1 MRPPSHLKLPTPEA
15 IKAIGSLELINL
27 LKDDI
32 EQAIARMETD
42 LEFSSRDEDWE
53 RRARSALAKHR
64 YVLRLLDRRYG
75 SLKSKQ
81 EKQSAPE
88 RPPEDCHAL
97 TLEVLERRPSIEPEK
112 LGTVAEVDDAT
123 AWLVERISAMTA
135 DREEEIALAPGDR
148 DEGFLAATGN
158 ALRLMRAQR
167 QALQN
172 RRGALTRAERALA
185 HTPRQETRERLFIE
199 AAREQ
204 LDRETFRAIWDLVDR
219 LQDLQK
225 AQAA

>member
-1 MRPPSHLKLPTPEA
+1 MRQPSHLKLPTPEA
-15 IKAIGSLELINL
+15 IKAIGSPELINL

-32 EQAIARMETD
+32 EQAITRMETD
-42 LEFSSRDEDWE
+42 LEFSSGDADWE

-64 YVLRLLDRRYG
+64 YVLRLLDRRCG
-75 SLKSKQ
+75 ALKSKQ

-97 TLEVLERRPSIEPEK
+97 TLEVLDRRPSIEPDR
-112 LGTVAEVDDAT
+112 LATVAEVDDAA
-123 AWLVERISAMTA
+123 AWLLERISAMTA

-158 ALRLMRAQR
+158 ALRLMRGQR

-172 RRGALTRAERALA
+172 RRGAITRAQREKDQA
-185 HTPRQETRERLFIE
+185 PRQETRERLFIE

-204 LDRETFRAIWDLVDR
+204 LDRETFRSIWDLVDR
-219 LQDLQK
+219 LQANQK